1 VRVSCRK
8 KHPDVFDG
16 AAVFLY
22 SRSQK
27 CRPKPEDLERAR
39 CWAPL
44 CDPTFLSCGKG
55 IVCAS
60 FKKFA
65 NARLPKVATLFKK
78 FKEEE
83 KEKKKKNKNKNKT
96 PEKATPVGQQKE
108 KEKIPAK
115 PLEKATLVGQQKEKE
130 KISVKPLE
138 KATLVGQQK
147 TKFIDL
153 TIEPSS
159 DEEEKSL
166 SSASSVA
173 VTSPAKRTPL
183 DNRAPMAT
191 ATAGKRPRSHSTVD
205 PSSGSP
211 KKARVDETSTDPP
224 KPAEV
229 LIVPPPVAVPLM
241 DALLFVDIDPKS
253 FFPSL
258 PVNVAAAHNPNPNPI
273 QVQSAPMLD
282 DAVDMDIGDFAKTLD
297 PPAADKEEK
306 KDEKEEQEQGKPDKE
321 DPMELEKAEELL
333 NKSFLIDAD
342 EKKEKAK
349 APDQGD
355 PMDVEKVEG
364 GREKATA
371 PLLFEPWVTNFVAK
385 DTYVSTYNVS
395 GFSQDRKLRLKVS
408 SGDEL
413 FKSIANS
420 GLSKEIVDNLGRASC
435 KELMYIP
442 PDKADSSDLEKL
454 VKLAKPGA
462 FDRPKYF
469 FGVRDHVLKADATCK
484 IALVGTTTV
493 VIHTASALRVFP
505 NPVDNTSTGV
515 LECWTNRGGL
525 TIDDQGM
532 ALGSDVHY
540 FCCSKGPDIELTLC
554 SVAGDACLTIAGLT
568 EGTVMPLVSSD
579 PIGAVRFTPYQETAV
594 KWVDA
599 EMKKTRYEQRQLE
612 KGNSLRPTLSVGAS
626 ETLDLA
632 NRNHSSS
639 MDTDEHLY
647 SMHVQAK
654 VVDPKEPNKFSL
666 ESKLEYMAFNGQQQ
680 QGKGIIIIDGFAR
693 SLDLTKPMAEL
704 ERGGFLT
711 LEPFD
716 PANDDMSNLLK
727 EYRCLNAR
735 RADRIALSERIEK
748 LGVALWGPPTNTFRA
763 SQPVQAPVALPS
775 PSPALSSSGRAVFQ
789 MPLVKF

>member
-1 VRVSCRK
+1 
-8 KHPDVFDG
+8 
-16 AAVFLY
+16 
-22 SRSQK
+22 
-27 CRPKPEDLERAR
+27 
-39 CWAPL
+39 
-44 CDPTFLSCGKG
+44 
-55 IVCAS
+55 VCAS

-65 NARLPKVATLFKK
+65 NARLPKVAALFKK
-78 FKEEE
+78 FKEEG
-83 KEKKKKNKNKNKT
+83 KEKKKKKPTKT
-96 PEKATPVGQQKE
+96 PATPLEKATPVGQQKK
-108 KEKIPAK
+108 KEGEEETPPQA
-115 PLEKATLVGQQKEKE
+115 LL
-130 KISVKPLE
+130 
-138 KATLVGQQK
+138 
-147 TKFIDL
+147 FIDL
-153 TIEPSS
+153 TLEPSS
-159 DEEEKSL
+159 DEAEEKSL

-173 VTSPAKRTPL
+173 VTSPAKRTP
-183 DNRAPMAT
+183 MAT
-191 ATAGKRPRSHSTVD
+191 ASASKRRRSLSTSTT
-205 PSSGSP
+205 PSSSP
-211 KKARVDETSTDPP
+211 KKARLDATSADPP

-229 LIVPPPVAVPLM
+229 LIVAPPVLAPLK
-241 DALLFVDIDPKS
+241 DAHLFVEFIDASKWFSPTSPAK
-253 FFPSL
+253 
-258 PVNVAAAHNPNPNPI
+258 VAVAAVDPI

-282 DAVDMDIGDFAKTLD
+282 DGAVMDIGDFAKTLL
-297 PPAADKEEK
+297 PPAADEEEERDEK
-306 KDEKEEQEQGKPDKE
+306 KEKAKAPEQEDLM
-321 DPMELEKAEELL
+321 DVEKKLNELL
-333 NKSFLIDAD
+333 NKSFIIDAEKD

-355 PMDVEKVEG
+355 PMDLEKAEG
-364 GREKATA
+364 RGFLATA
-371 PLLFEPWVTNFVAK
+371 PLLFEAWRNNISSNAGYLFNY
-385 DTYVSTYNVS
+385 DVS
-395 GFSQDRKLRLKVS
+395 GFSQDRRLRLTVS
-408 SGDEL
+408 NGDAL
-413 FKSIANS
+413 FDAIANS

-435 KELMYIP
+435 KEFMYIP
-442 PDKADSSDLEKL
+442 SDKADSSDLEKL
-454 VKLAKPGA
+454 VKLSKPGA
-462 FDRPKYF
+462 FERPKYF

-493 VIHTASALRVFP
+493 VIHTTSALRVFP
-505 NPVDNTSTGV
+505 NPIDNTSTGV

-568 EGTVMPLVSSD
+568 EATVMPLVSSE

-612 KGNSLRPTLSVGAS
+612 KANSLRPTLSVGAS

-654 VVDPKEPNKFSL
+654 VVDPKDPNKFSL

-680 QGKGIIIIDGFAR
+680 QGKAIIIIDGFAR

-735 RADRIALSERIEK
+735 TADRIALAERIEK
-748 LGVALWGPPTNTFRA
+748 LGIALWGPPTNTFRA
-763 SQPVQAPVALPS
+763 SQPVQAPHALPS
-775 PSPALSSSGRAVFQ
+775 PSPALSSSGRAMGFTSAAGIH
-789 MPLVKF
+789 MAIHLPLKF